1 MQPHVGMN
9 LLQNLHHF
17 CMFLFQLRALRHLS
31 THPRNPASTNLHWL
45 SIFLASPS
53 LMVYR
58 PRPVAA
64 TLHAVTLLVILFLAD
79 DISDSQSLCVV
90 PTLHPVSKTNSQI
103 CGSQR
108 QQTRLLFDLD
118 SEAAFRGALV
128 ETNGALSP
136 IELFATHEAYERDLL
151 AGAVLRVNLKSRL
164 RMLSPQRCR
173 TRSRS
178 TPRMRR
184 TSSQRDHPTSL
195 DVCAPASWPPTW
207 RPPSAPV
214 NPAKKTKTEKTND
227 PVPVCSLSTD
237 KN

>member
-1 MQPHVGMN
+1 MAESAANAWCHRAHYLRQTEQAGVDKVHHDLHSRRMQPHVGMN

-118 SEAAFRGALV
+118 SDSEAGV
-128 ETNGALSP
+128 SGGP
-136 IELFATHEAYERDLL
+136 
-151 AGAVLRVNLKSRL
+151 
-164 RMLSPQRCR
+164 
-173 TRSRS
+173 
-178 TPRMRR
+178 
-184 TSSQRDHPTSL
+184 
-195 DVCAPASWPPTW
+195 W
-207 RPPSAPV
+207 
-214 NPAKKTKTEKTND
+214 
-227 PVPVCSLSTD
+227 
-237 KN
+237 